1 MDDYQGTHDAGVISL
16 LNDFADILIVNL
28 LWLVTSIPIITLGA
42 STAAVYSVMHSPGD
56 KRYTSSLVVLYFKSF
71 ARNFRKATGI
81 FLLLLIPGAFVIVN
95 AFLLFYG
102 LLEAGIAGYVIC
114 GLSFILFVS
123 LWVYVFPLVATF
135 ENGALKTIANA
146 LVLSV
151 AHFPTTVL
159 VVIMSAI
166 PVLVLMFYT
175 NFFYKTVFFWVFIV
189 VALISKADALLVER
203 VLKRYIPEEA

>member
-1 MDDYQGTHDAGVISL
+1 MDYQGSHDAGVISL
-16 LNDFADILIVNL
+16 LNDFADILIINF
-28 LWLVTSIPIITLGA
+28 LWLVTSLPVFTLGA
-42 STAAVYSVMHSPGD
+42 STAAVYSVMRSPGD
-56 KRYTSSLVVLYFKSF
+56 KRYTSSLVVLYFRSF
-71 ARNFRKATGI
+71 ARNFKKATVI
-81 FLLLLIPGAFVIVN
+81 FLLLLIPWAFVIVN

-135 ENGALKTIANA
+135 ENGALKTVGNA

-151 AHFPTTVL
+151 AHFPTTIL
-159 VVIMSAI
+159 VILMSAL
-166 PVLVLMFYT
+166 PLLVLLFYT
-175 NFFYKTVFFWVFIV
+175 NFFFKTVFFWVFIV

-203 VLKRYIPEEA
+203 VLKRYIPAEG

>member
-1 MDDYQGTHDAGVISL
+1 MDYQGSHDAGVISL
-16 LNDFADILIVNL
+16 LNDFADILIVNF
-28 LWLVTSIPIITLGA
+28 LWLVTSLPIITLGA
-42 STAAVYSVMHSPGD
+42 STAAVYSVMRSPGD

-71 ARNFRKATGI
+71 AQNFRKATGI

-102 LLEAGIAGYVIC
+102 LLEASIAAYVIC

-135 ENGALKTIANA
+135 ENGVIKTVGNA
-146 LVLSV
+146 LVLSI
-151 AHFPTTVL
+151 AHFPTTLL
-159 VVIMSAI
+159 VILMSAI
-166 PVLVLMFYT
+166 PLLVLFFYT

-203 VLKRYIPEEA
+203 VLKRYIPAEG